1 MRLSKFSPLAKGFLI
16 SFSLV
21 IVLFPGMVSESE
33 SDLSGE
39 RSDSGATDTAAQITF
54 SDDSLNQ
61 AELDTTLP
69 VQDTATLR
77 PKHRMVENNA
87 FGYYEKLEFSVNYG
101 FINAGSASLEI
112 DTIINVRGHNCFRI
126 VSKAKSNAFFSKF
139 FRVDDRVATFVDT
152 QGIYPLWFEKHL
164 REGKFKTDRWVR
176 FEQGHNLAIESK
188 GDTTAT
194 PPFVQD
200 VLSAMYY
207 VRTLPLEVGKS
218 LHIDNYA
225 DRKNYPLEVR
235 VLRKEKKKVDA
246 GEFECF
252 VVEPLLQE
260 GSGIFA
266 NRGKLT
272 VWLSADQYR
281 LPVYM
286 RSKVIFIGSISA
298 QLKNYRLGK
307 IGVSSELSGN

>member
-1 MRLSKFSPLAKGFLI
+1 MNLTSILFILKENSLGLLLLIPVFWLSVSPELHGLSFGNFENGPSATGT
-16 SFSLV
+16 SFS
-21 IVLFPGMVSESE
+21 E
-33 SDLSGE
+33 
-39 RSDSGATDTAAQITF
+39 
-54 SDDSLNQ
+54 DSLNLE
-61 AELDTTLP
+61 AKDTVAYIAPDTLGLD
-69 VQDTATLR
+69 QSR
-77 PKHRMVENNA
+77 RIVENKV
-87 FGYYEKLEFSVNYG
+87 FGFREKLVFSVDYG
-101 FINAGSASLEI
+101 FLNAGSASLEI
-112 DTIINVRGHNCFRI
+112 DTIIDVRGHNCFRI
-126 VSKAKSNAFFSKF
+126 VSKARSNAFFSKF
-139 FRVDDRVATFVDT
+139 FRVDDRVATYVDT
-152 QGIYPLWFEKHL
+152 EGIYPLWFEKHL
-164 REGKFKTDRWVR
+164 REGKFRADRWVR
-176 FEQGHNLAIESK
+176 FEQSQNLAVESK
-188 GDTTAT
+188 GDTTKV

-218 LHIDNYA
+218 LYIDNYA

-246 GEFECF
+246 GEFDCF

-272 VWLSADQYR
+272 VWLSADQHR

-298 QLKNYRLGK
+298 QLKNYRLGQ
-307 IGVSSELSGN
+307 IGVLK

>member
-1 MRLSKFSPLAKGFLI
+1 MKTRYLSFLLLI
-16 SFSLV
+16 IFLSITAFDSTGLNHSDSSKQEDELLLEDSLSA
-21 IVLFPGMVSESE
+21 VSDSRPSE
-33 SDLSGE
+33 SDTS
-39 RSDSGATDTAAQITF
+39 AVK
-54 SDDSLNQ
+54 
-61 AELDTTLP
+61 P
-69 VQDTATLR
+69 V
-77 PKHRMVENNA
+77 HRVVENKA
-87 FGYYEKLEFSVNYG
+87 FGAGEKLEFSVNYG

-112 DTIINVRGHNCFRI
+112 DTIIDVRGQDCYRI
-126 VSKAKSNAFFSKF
+126 VSRAKSNAFFSKF
-139 FRVDDRVATFVDT
+139 FRVDDRVATYVDVE
-152 QGIYPLWFEKHL
+152 GIYPLWFENNL
-164 REGKFKTDRWVR
+164 REGKFRTDRWVR
-176 FEQGHNLAIESK
+176 FEQNHNLAVESK
-188 GDTTAT
+188 GDTTEV

-218 LHIDNYA
+218 LFIDNYA

-235 VLRKEKKKVDA
+235 VLKKEKKKVDA

-252 VVEPLLQE
+252 VIEPLLQE

-281 LPVYM
+281 LPVVM

-298 QLKNYRLGK
+298 QLKKHKLGK
-307 IGVSSELSGN
+307 TGVADELSGN

>member
-1 MRLSKFSPLAKGFLI
+1 MTPGKHFYLKALLLLYILSVLTMLFGFDT
-16 SFSLV
+16 SRV
-21 IVLFPGMVSESE
+21 KVST
-33 SDLSGE
+33 D
-39 RSDSGATDTAAQITF
+39 DTAK
-54 SDDSLNQ
+54 SSVKDSLQ
-61 AELDTTLP
+61 SKS
-69 VQDTATLR
+69 AT
-77 PKHRMVENNA
+77 PQPESISVSADSASANKTHRVIENKA
-87 FGYYEKLEFSVNYG
+87 FGMGEKLEFSVDYG
-101 FINAGSASLEI
+101 FINAGGASLEI
-112 DTIINVRGHNCFRI
+112 DTIIDVRGHDCFRI
-126 VSKAKSNAFFSKF
+126 VSKAHSNSFFSTF
-139 FRVDDRVATFVDT
+139 FRVDDRVASFVDT
-152 QGIYPLWFEKHL
+152 EGIYPLWFEKHL
-164 REGKFKTDRWVR
+164 REGKFKADRWVR
-176 FEQGHNLAIESK
+176 FEQNHNLAIEST
-188 GDTTAT
+188 GDTTST

-207 VRTLPLEVGKS
+207 VRVLPLEVGKS
-218 LHIDNYA
+218 LFIDNYA

-272 VWLSADQYR
+272 VWLTADQYR

-298 QLKNYRLGK
+298 SLKNFTRGK
-307 IGVSSELSGN
+307 IGVLK

>member
-1 MRLSKFSPLAKGFLI
+1 MRHSKFRSVAKSSLI
-16 SFSLV
+16 FFSIM
-21 IVLFPGMVSESE
+21 IVLVPGITSQPESGPNGR
-33 SDLSGE
+33 S
-39 RSDSGATDTAAQITF
+39 SDSGSTDTAAQIIF
-54 SDDSLNQ
+54 SDDSLNP
-61 AELDTTLP
+61 AELDTTLS
-69 VQDTATLR
+69 VQDTVTFR
-77 PKHRMVENNA
+77 PKHRMVENKA

-112 DTIINVRGHNCFRI
+112 DTIVDVRGHNCFRI

-139 FRVDDRVATFVDT
+139 FRVDDRVASFVDT

-188 GDTTAT
+188 GDTTPT

-200 VLSAMYY
+200 VLSAMFY

-218 LHIDNYA
+218 LYIDNYA

-235 VLRKEKKKVDA
+235 VLRREKKKVDA

-307 IGVSSELSGN
+307 IGVYSELSGN